1 MQFRENYKGPLLG
14 AILLHFGLLAWLC
27 WHAQMMPS
35 QSDSA
40 PAVNIIQAVAVTEVV
55 KPTLIQ
61 PPLPSSVPPTEQPP
75 PVQADPEPLAE
86 ETPPPVSVKETVETE
101 QALKKQQQQERAA
114 ELRAEKLAQQKAAAA
129 KARKEAEKVAALKKA
144 QQEAQAER
152 LAAEKQAAVK
162 KRLAE
167 LAKQQ
172 QKAAEQLMARQL
184 AAEEKSLQSAAISQ
198 QVQGELDKFKS
209 LIEQAIGQHWIV
221 PDSIQKDIQCKLLI
235 RLAPGG
241 VVLNVSL
248 IKSSGDPALDRSAIA
263 AVHKASPLPVPKDAN
278 LFDKFRELS
287 LTVHPEK

>member
-1 MQFRENYKGPLLG
+1 MQLIENYKGPLLG
-14 AILLHFGLLAWLC
+14 AVILHLGLLLWLC
-27 WHAQMMPS
+27 WHAQLTPS
-35 QSDSA
+35 QSSSL
-40 PAVNIIQAVAVTEVV
+40 PAVNVIQAVAVAEVV
-55 KPTLIQ
+55 KPTIVE
-61 PPLPSSVPPTEQPP
+61 PPPPSTVPANEQPA
-75 PVQADPEPLAE
+75 PVQAEAEPVLE
-86 ETPPPVSVKETVETE
+86 ETPPPVSEMQAVKAE
-101 QALKKQQQQERAA
+101 QAIEKQQQEKAA

-129 KARKEAEKVAALKKA
+129 KARKEAEKAAALKKA
-144 QQEAQAER
+144 EQEAQAER
-152 LAAEKQAAVK
+152 RAAEKQAVIK

-198 QVQGELDKFKS
+198 QVQCELDKFKS

-221 PDSIQKDIQCKLLI
+221 PDSSQQDIQCKLLI

-248 IKSSGDPALDRSAIA
+248 VKSSGDPALDRSAIA
-263 AVHKASPLPVPKDAN
+263 AVHKASPLPVPKDTN